1 MSYKLK
7 ELFLDITHHATYENV
22 KSQLINWISLVREQ
36 NIEKMSVAA
45 KTIKI
50 WLEYICN
57 SFIDKRFLNGFID
70 GLNNKIKV
78 IKRVEFG
85 YKDFDFFRLS
95 LLFILNNKNMEK
107 LKK

>member
-57 SFIDKRFLNGFID
+57 
-70 GLNNKIKV
+70 
-78 IKRVEFG
+78 
-85 YKDFDFFRLS
+85 
-95 LLFILNNKNMEK
+95 
-107 LKK
+107 

>member
-1 MSYKLK
+1 M
-7 ELFLDITHHATYENV
+7 FLDITHYATYENV

-45 KTIKI
+45 KTIKN

-57 SFIDKRFLNGFID
+57 SFIDKRFSNGFTD

-95 LLFILNNKNMEK
+95 LLYILNNKNMKK
-107 LKK
+107 LK